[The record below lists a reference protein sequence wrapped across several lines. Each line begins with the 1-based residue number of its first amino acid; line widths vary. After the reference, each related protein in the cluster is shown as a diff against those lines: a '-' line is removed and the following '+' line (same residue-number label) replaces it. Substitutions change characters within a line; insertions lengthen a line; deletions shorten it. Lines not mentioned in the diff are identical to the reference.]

1 MAKECIHKGEK
12 ILRNRKGVKG
22 RNKSVVLP
30 LELITEIFLR
40 LPLKSLIRFKCV
52 CSCRG
57 FILWK
62 ARESL
67 WVWNPSTQVPTKQYL
82 PHDFQLLRI
91 SLGFFG
97 YHQSTDDYLVVQVS
111 YDINGEFLSLC
122 VMECEHP
129 VEIRIMK
136 EYKIVQVFAD
146 DILIECF
153 NLLCL
158 TRSGD
163 IVGMDGRNGLVK
175 CNDEGQLLEH
185 QSYCCGSFGP

>member
-52 CSCRG
+52 RVGVLYFGKLVKVSGCG
-57 FILWK
+57 IH
-62 ARESL
+62 
-67 WVWNPSTQVPTKQYL
+67 
-82 PHDFQLLRI
+82 PHRCPQSNIFLTYFSKDFQLLRI

-111 YDINGEFLSLC
+111 YDTNGGNFSRSETINGDKLRALISL
-122 VMECEHP
+122 
-129 VEIRIMK
+129 
-136 EYKIVQVFAD
+136 
-146 DILIECF
+146 L
-153 NLLCL
+153 
-158 TRSGD
+158 
-163 IVGMDGRNGLVK
+163 
-175 CNDEGQLLEH
+175 
-185 QSYCCGSFGP
+185 